1 MSSIIPISEFNEDWW
16 KSQRLVNPIGFDN
29 FMCNEDIPV
38 DKGNWTLYGN
48 YLSEPFP
55 PDEGYRVRFPTS
67 SDLLLWIRW
76 VFLPSLCDDFD
87 KDKGADV
94 TLYGPAK
101 IMAEEI
107 EKNIGQ
113 KDSGEI
119 IKSIVYDLVN
129 LDYGQE
135 LIIYSI
141 NEIT

>member
-1 MSSIIPISEFNEDWW
+1 
-16 KSQRLVNPIGFDN
+16 
-29 FMCNEDIPV
+29 
-38 DKGNWTLYGN
+38 
-48 YLSEPFP
+48 
-55 PDEGYRVRFPTS
+55 
-67 SDLLLWIRW
+67 
-76 VFLPSLCDDFD
+76 
-87 KDKGADV
+87 
-94 TLYGPAK
+94 
-101 IMAEEI
+101 MAEEI